1 MFADTSLHHRP
12 HPITDDRLAT
22 PVRDIMRPGVIV
34 LSDDASVVQAQRAL
48 LAHNVHAV
56 LVVEDATGRPVVW
69 VTTRGLLGWCDRDT
83 QLTRARLAVT
93 EQALTIEPS
102 ATARK
107 ALELL
112 DGTGATRL
120 LVARRTEAMPEGVVA
135 DVDLLR
141 LLAR

>member
-1 MFADTSLHHRP
+1 MLADTSLHHRP
-12 HPITDDRLAT
+12 RQITDDRLAT
-22 PVRDIMRPGVIV
+22 PVRDIMRPGVIM
-34 LSDDASVVQAQRAL
+34 LPDDASVVQAQRAL
-48 LAHNVHAV
+48 LTHDVHAV
-56 LVVEDATGRPVVW
+56 LVVEGGTGRPMGW
-69 VTTRGLLGWCDRDT
+69 VTSRGLLGWCDRDT

-93 EQALTIEPS
+93 EPALTIEPS

-112 DGTGATRL
+112 DGAGAARL
-120 LVARRTEAMPEGVVA
+120 LVARRAEGMPEGVVA